1 MATSESP
8 SLYGVLSFLLLVVM
22 VLAWVLK
29 PVACAPLDAD
39 VIRSVEQLGWSEVRL
54 GERHPYFV
62 GFHGCAG
69 SDSFAYE
76 AWARN
81 PAGQM
86 VKVVVCSGNTVTNKG
101 VTVRVR

>member
-8 SLYGVLSFLLLVVM
+8 SLYSVICFLFLVVM

-62 GFHGCAG
+62 SFHGCAG

>member
-1 MATSESP
+1 MVTSESP
-8 SLYGVLSFLLLVVM
+8 SLWGILAFLLLVGL
-22 VLAWVLK
+22 VLSWVLK

-39 VIRSVEQLGWSEVRL
+39 VVRAVERQGWSEVRL

-76 AWARN
+76 AWAVN
-81 PAGQM
+81 PVGRH
-86 VKVVVCSGNTVTNKG
+86 VVITVCSGNTVTQKG
-101 VTVRVR
+101 VTVRTR